1 MYSKGQTIG
10 QADYE
15 LSQLSALVAA
25 FFSAHNI
32 AAVRAVS
39 LVFLGSESDAIG
51 GGGIYP
57 QQNTS

>member
-25 FFSAHNI
+25 FFSAHNSD
-32 AAVRAVS
+32 AAVRA
-39 LVFLGSESDAIG
+39 VFLGSESDAIG
-51 GGGIYP
+51 GSGIYP